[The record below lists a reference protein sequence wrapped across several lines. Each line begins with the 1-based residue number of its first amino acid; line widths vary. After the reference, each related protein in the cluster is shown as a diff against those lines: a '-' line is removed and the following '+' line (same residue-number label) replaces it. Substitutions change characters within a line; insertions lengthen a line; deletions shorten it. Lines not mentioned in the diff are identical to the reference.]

1 MVSVLL
7 GTGFEE
13 SEAIIPCDLLR
24 RAGIE
29 TRLVGIGA
37 REITGGHGITLVAD
51 CTLSEAQPARD
62 ELLLLPGGLGG
73 VSSILRSDEALQA
86 IQAAYAAG
94 HYIAAIC
101 AAPTILAKLGITDA
115 RRVTCYPGCEADMPG
130 AIACGE
136 NAVTDGRIITGK
148 SAGTAFDFALAIITA
163 LRGEEAARQ
172 VARQVVYHQEAS
184 NV

>member
-1 MVSVLL
+1 MVSIIL

-37 REITGGHGITLVAD
+37 KEITGGHGITLVAD
-51 CTLSEAQPARD
+51 CTLSQAQIAND
-62 ELLLLPGGLGG
+62 ELLLLPGGLVG
-73 VSSILRSDEALQA
+73 VASISGCEEALSA
-86 IQAAYAAG
+86 IRAAYAAG

-101 AAPTILAKLGITDA
+101 AAPTILARLGIADA
-115 RRVTCYPGCEADMPG
+115 KRVTCYPGCEADMPNSVCC
-130 AIACGE
+130 AQS
-136 NAVTDGRIITGK
+136 AVTDGRIITGK